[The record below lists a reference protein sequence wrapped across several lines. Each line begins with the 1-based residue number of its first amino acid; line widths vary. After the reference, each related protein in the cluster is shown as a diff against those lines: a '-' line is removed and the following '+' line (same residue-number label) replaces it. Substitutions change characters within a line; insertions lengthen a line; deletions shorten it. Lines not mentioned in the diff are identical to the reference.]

1 MKTLRQIAGVG
12 AAALIVTATSA
23 CSSGLGNVLGS
34 VLGGG
39 QQQQQSGQLRGTI
52 RAVSTNNQQITI
64 QQSNGQSVAVYYD
77 NQTQVVYQNQRY
89 AVTNLE
95 YGDQVTASVRATQNG
110 AYYTDYV
117 QVDQS
122 VSTSGGSAA
131 SGNVQSIQGNVRQVD
146 SRNGLFTVESGN
158 GLLTVSLPYNPRS
171 SDVSRFQNLRSGDFV
186 RFYGV
191 FLNNSRVEL
200 RQFY

>member
-1 MKTLRQIAGVG
+1 MTLRRIAGLG
-12 AAALIVTATSA
+12 AAALTVAVTGA

-39 QQQQQSGQLRGTI
+39 QQQSGQLQGTI
-52 RAVSTNNQQITI
+52 RAVNTNNQQITI
-64 QQSNGQSVAVYYD
+64 QQSNGQSVAVSYD

-110 AYYTDYV
+110 EYYTDYV

-122 VSTSGGSAA
+122 VTTSGGSGAT
-131 SGNVQSIQGNVRQVD
+131 GTVQSIQGNVRQVD
-146 SRNGLFTVESGN
+146 TRNGLFTVESGN

-171 SDVSRFQNLRSGDFV
+171 ADVSRFQSLRSGDFV

>member
-1 MKTLRQIAGVG
+1 MTPFRRIAGIG
-12 AAALIVTATSA
+12 AATAIIAVTGG
-23 CSSGLGNVLGS
+23 CSSGLGGILGS

-39 QQQQQSGQLRGTI
+39 GAQSNQLSGTVQGVNT
-52 RAVSTNNQQITI
+52 RNQQITI
-64 QQSNGQSVAVYYD
+64 QQSNGQSVAVSYD
-77 NQTQVVYQNQRY
+77 NQTRVVYQNQTY
-89 AVTNLE
+89 SVASLE
-95 YGDQVTASVRATQNG
+95 YGDRVTASVRAAQNG
-110 AYYTDYV
+110 SYYTDYV

-122 VSTSGGSAA
+122 VSTPAGA

-146 SRNGLFTVESGN
+146 TRNGVFTVDAGN
-158 GLLTVSLPYNPRS
+158 YGLLTVSLPYNPRS
-171 SDVSRFQNLRSGDFV
+171 SDVSRFQSLRSGDYV

>member
-1 MKTLRQIAGVG
+1 MTSLRRIAGLG
-12 AAALIVTATSA
+12 AAAVMIAATGA

-39 QQQQQSGQLRGTI
+39 GQQQQSGQLTGTI
-52 RAVSTNNQQITI
+52 RAVNANNQQITI
-64 QQSNGQSVAVYYD
+64 QQSNGQSVAVSYD

-89 AVTNLE
+89 SVNSLE
-95 YGDQVTASVRATQNG
+95 YGDRVTASVRQAQNG
-110 AYYTDYV
+110 YYTDYV

-122 VSTSGGSAA
+122 VSTTGTGSSGS
-131 SGNVQSIQGNVRQVD
+131 VQSIQGTVRQID
-146 SRNGLFTVESGN
+146 SRNGLFTVESQN
-158 GLLTVSLPYNPRS
+158 GVLTVALPYNPRS
-171 SDVSRFQNLRSGDFV
+171 ADVDRFQRLRQGENV

-191 FLNNSRVEL
+191 FVNNSRVEL

>member
-1 MKTLRQIAGVG
+1 MTSLRRIAGLG
-12 AAALIVTATSA
+12 AGAIIIAATGA
-23 CSSGLGNVLGS
+23 CSSGLGSVLGS

-39 QQQQQSGQLRGTI
+39 GQQQQSGQLTGTI
-52 RAVSTNNQQITI
+52 RAVNANNQQITI
-64 QQSNGQSVAVYYD
+64 QQSNGQSVAVSYD

-89 AVTNLE
+89 SVSSLE
-95 YGDQVTASVRATQNG
+95 YGDRVTASVRQAQNG
-110 AYYTDYV
+110 YYTDYV

-122 VSTSGGSAA
+122 VSTTGTGSSGS
-131 SGNVQSIQGNVRQVD
+131 VQSFQGNVRQVD

-158 GLLTVSLPYNPRS
+158 GVLTVSLPYNPRS
-171 SDVSRFQNLRSGDFV
+171 ADVDRFQRLRQGEYV

>member
-1 MKTLRQIAGVG
+1 MTTLRQIAGLG
-12 AAALIVTATSA
+12 AAALTIVATGA

-39 QQQQQSGQLRGTI
+39 QQQQESGQLRGTI

-64 QQSNGQSVAVYYD
+64 QQSNGQSVAVHYD

-122 VSTSGGSAA
+122 VTTSGGSGA

-146 SRNGLFTVESGN
+146 TRNGLFTVDSGN
-158 GLLTVSLPYNPRS
+158 GLVTVSLPYSPRS